1 VSHSRSEH
9 LRLLSLMH
17 IQGLHLLSERIGG
30 YLIGYAYCLLVH
42 PYLDLLS
49 LSAYLLVSGY
59 RSTYCAPR
67 RG

>member
-1 VSHSRSEH
+1 
-9 LRLLSLMH
+9 MH